1 VNSDTLF
8 LRFTYLIFAVLFLYG
23 LGMVIVVLSD
33 NDTLALRL
41 INGFATMFAAVIGFG
56 TGYLLG
62 HRNAESESGP
72 DSK

>member
-1 VNSDTLF
+1 MNSDTLF